1 MDCLDWFWTNL
12 VSPELWPIK
21 APFKC
26 QRVCLGDIISDQIV
40 LQVVYMQPSSTW
52 IRQAARESFPKEV
65 SGKKYKSW
73 HHFWFWKKHPICCP
87 FSVAQVPVTHSHCPM
102 IDLTNLPIVK
112 DSSANPF
119 TFYNP
124 SYVQTLCGK
133 YFNAFFKK
141 SNKVCN
147 FGISFFLPTAT
158 NIIIFTFINSFQE
171 FCSKG
176 PNCACGHWP

>member
-52 IRQAARESFPKEV
+52 IWQAARGRHYSFPKEV

-124 SYVQTLCGK
+124 SHMFTHSVA
-133 YFNAFFKK
+133 NISMHFFK
-141 SNKVCN
+141 SQ
-147 FGISFFLPTAT
+147 IRSATLESFFFFKLPP
-158 NIIIFTFINSFQE
+158 ILSF
-171 FCSKG
+171 S
-176 PNCACGHWP
+176 HL